1 MTSSPNDN
9 GMVPQLNPQTAQDW
23 AAYENAINQYGMDL
37 KDIQKLAAMLVH
49 AKNQFGYNMYMLM
62 EVEDAVNNK
71 GGDQVGILS
80 ATENFDTDLRN
91 LLQDAQNNY
100 NGLLGSNTNNADEPT
115 PQEEAM
121 AEKFKQDID
130 QIQAILDWQGSSTCK
145 NPIIDKGTIDNISS
159 AIKNIKDACGTY
171 WNDAPGAPPGSNLA
185 SNILQAVSNQNGG
198 QYSPMLKGIS
208 DGLQTVNQSVSA
220 LSTST
225 NTKLQ
230 FQSEQYKQGLSQLQ
244 AVIESETKLTAAMIQ
259 NEKSS

>member
-1 MTSSPNDN
+1 MSSNPNN

-23 AAYENAINQYGMDL
+23 AAYENAIAQYNLEL

-49 AKNQFGYNMYMLM
+49 AKGQFGYNMYQVM
-62 EVEDAVNNK
+62 EVVDAVNNK

-80 ATENFDTDLRN
+80 ATENFSTDLRN

-100 NGLLGSNTNNADEPT
+100 NGLLGATNSPDEPT
-115 PQEEAM
+115 PQEDAM
-121 AEKFKQDID
+121 AEKFKEDID
-130 QIQAILDWQGSSTCK
+130 QIQAILDWQGSPSCQ
-145 NPIIDKGTIDNISS
+145 NPIIDKGTLNNINT
-159 AIKNIKDACGTY
+159 AIQNIKDAAGTT
-171 WNDAPGAPPGSNLA
+171 WNDLPGAPPGSNLA
-185 SNILQAVSNQNGG
+185 ENIMTAVSNQNGG

-230 FQSEQYKQGLSQLQ
+230 FQSEQYKQGLGILSDLEQGVEKEM
-244 AVIESETKLTAAMIQ
+244 AKYIQ
-259 NEKSS
+259 GQQQS

>member
-1 MTSSPNDN
+1 MSSNSDFYPE
-9 GMVPQLNPQTAQDW
+9 LNPQTAQDW
-23 AAYENAINQYGMDL
+23 AAYENAINQYGIDL
-37 KDIQKLAAMLVH
+37 KEIQKLAAMLVH
-49 AKNQFGYNMYMLM
+49 AKTQFGYNMYQVM
-62 EVEDAVNNK
+62 ELEDAVNNK

-100 NGLLGSNTNNADEPT
+100 NGLLGDGKDYAEPT
-115 PQEEAM
+115 PQECAD

-130 QIQAILDWQGSSTCK
+130 QLQAILDWQQSPSCK

-159 AIKNIKDACGTY
+159 AIKNIKDAFGDK
-171 WNDAPGAPPGSNLA
+171 WNDQPGTSPGLGIAGS
-185 SNILQAVSNQNGG
+185 ILFAVNQQNAGK
-198 QYSPMLKGIS
+198 YSPLLKSIS

-259 NEKSS
+259 NEKSN